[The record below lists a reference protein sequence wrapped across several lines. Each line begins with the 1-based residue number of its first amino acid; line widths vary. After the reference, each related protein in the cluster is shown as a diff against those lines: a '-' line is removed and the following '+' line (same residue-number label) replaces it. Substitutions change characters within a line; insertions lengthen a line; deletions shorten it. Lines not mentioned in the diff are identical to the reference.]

1 MFCCVMQTF
10 HVLQCSSQFY
20 FLFLSLLLSS
30 YLNMA
35 SLDSQGE
42 ENCKI
47 VPVELPNQED
57 TLIWVS
63 TFPPTFKL
71 LAIA

>member
-1 MFCCVMQTF
+1 
-10 HVLQCSSQFY
+10 
-20 FLFLSLLLSS
+20 
-30 YLNMA
+30 MA

-42 ENCKI
+42 ETCKI

>member
-1 MFCCVMQTF
+1 
-10 HVLQCSSQFY
+10 
-20 FLFLSLLLSS
+20 
-30 YLNMA
+30 MA

-47 VPVELPNQED
+47 VPVKLPNQED
-57 TLIWVS
+57 TLIWVG

>member
-1 MFCCVMQTF
+1 
-10 HVLQCSSQFY
+10 
-20 FLFLSLLLSS
+20 
-30 YLNMA
+30 MA

-47 VPVELPNQED
+47 VPVKLPNQED
-57 TLIWVS
+57 TLIWVG

-71 LAIA
+71 LASFKPSNAGYESVYYGVSNTRPT